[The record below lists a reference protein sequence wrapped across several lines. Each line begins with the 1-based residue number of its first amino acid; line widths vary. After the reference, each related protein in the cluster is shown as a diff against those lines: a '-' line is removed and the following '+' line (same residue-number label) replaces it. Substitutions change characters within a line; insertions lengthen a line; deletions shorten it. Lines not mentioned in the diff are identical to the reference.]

1 MAVITYREAL
11 NQALREEM
19 RRDPDIFLMGEEVG
33 AYQGAYK
40 VSRGLLEEFGEW
52 RVRDMPI
59 AELGFTGLGVGAAMV
74 GLRPIVEYM
83 TWSFALLAID
93 GIVNAAA
100 KMRFMSGG
108 QFKIP
113 VTFRGPS
120 GAANQLAATHSQ
132 ALDSW
137 YAHVPGLKVVAPATA
152 RDAKGLLKSAIRDD
166 DPVVFLEGELLYGSK
181 DDVPEDDEFLIP
193 LGVSEVKRS
202 GTDVTVIAHSR
213 PLHNALNAADVL
225 QTEHGISAEVIDPR
239 TLRPMDI
246 DTILDSVRRTYRC
259 VIVEEGWPVCG
270 IGAQIVDDIQREAF
284 DDLDSPVLRVTGA
297 DAPQAYTA
305 GLEQQAF
312 PKTDFIVS
320 AALKACYR
328 E

>member
-1 MAVITYREAL
+1 MAVIAYREAL

-19 RRDPDIFLMGEEVG
+19 RQDPDVFLMGEEVG
-33 AYQGAYK
+33 EYQGAYK
-40 VSRGLLEEFGEW
+40 ISAQLLEEFGEW
-52 RVRDMPI
+52 RVRDVPI

-74 GLRPIVEYM
+74 GLRPVIEFM

-100 KMRFMSGG
+100 KIRYMSGG
-108 QFKIP
+108 QFKLPI
-113 VTFRGPS
+113 TFRGPG

-132 ALDSW
+132 ALEAW
-137 YAHVPGLKVVAPATA
+137 YSHVPGLKVVAPATA

-166 DPVVFLEGELLYGSK
+166 DPVIFLEAELLYSTK
-181 DDVPEDDEFLIP
+181 DDVPESDDFLIP
-193 LGVSEVKRS
+193 LGVSEIKRT
-202 GTDVTVIAHSR
+202 GADVTIIAHSR
-213 PLHNALNAADVL
+213 ALHSAMQAAQVL
-225 QTEHGISAEVIDPR
+225 DEQHHISAEVIDPR

-246 DTILDSVRRTYRC
+246 DTILESVRKTNRC

-284 DDLDSPVLRVTGA
+284 DYLDGPVLRVTGP
-297 DAPQAYTA
+297 DAPMPYAG
-305 GLEQQAF
+305 GLEQLAF
-312 PKTDFIVS
+312 PRPDLVVQ
-320 AALKACYR
+320 AARRACYQ